1 MFNVCRAVNTLPY
14 SGGLYDQDWK
24 FVNQMVILLD
34 IYHEKEDIE
43 NKKTQN
49 QARRQQQMSQLR

>member
-1 MFNVCRAVNTLPY
+1 MNTLPY

-24 FVNQMVILLD
+24 FVNQMVI
-34 IYHEKEDIE
+34 IMEVYHEKEDIE
-43 NKKTQN
+43 NKRIQN